1 MQQVRDIVFRFS
13 GIVGGIGIVTILMI
27 AGNVYAE
34 GTITVQPVLYRIF
47 YYIVNPLITLAFICA
62 LAYFFYGVILFIKQR
77 DSSAEDANQG
87 KQHLLYGT
95 IGLLM
100 MVSAFDIERDMREE
114 ITKNTTIKSIP
125 AQVELPV

>member
-1 MQQVRDIVFRFS
+1 MQQARDIVFRFS
-13 GIVGGIGIVTILMI
+13 GIVGSIGIVTILMI

-47 YYIVNPLITLAFICA
+47 YYIVNPLITLAFIFA

-95 IGLLM
+95 IGLFI
-100 MVSAFDIERDMREE
+100 MVSAFAIARIMRDV
-114 ITKNTTIKSIP
+114 IPQQTTIKDLP
-125 AQVELPV
+125 GRVELPV

>member
-1 MQQVRDIVFRFS
+1 MQQVRDIAFRS
-13 GIVGGIGIVTILMI
+13 GGIVAGIGIVTILMI

-62 LAYFFYGVILFIKQR
+62 LAYFFFGVILFIKQR

-87 KQHLLYGT
+87 KQHLLWGT
-95 IGLLM
+95 VGLFI
-100 MVSAFDIERDMREE
+100 MVSAFAIARIMRDV
-114 ITKNTTIKSIP
+114 IPQQKTIKDLP
-125 AQVELPV
+125 ARVELPV

>member
-1 MQQVRDIVFRFS
+1 MQKIRDIVFRFS
-13 GIVGGIGIVTILMI
+13 GIVGSIAIIAILMI

-34 GTITVQPVLYRIF
+34 GTITVVPVLYRIF
-47 YYIVNPLITLAFICA
+47 YYIVNPLITLSFICA

-95 IGLLM
+95 IGLFI
-100 MVSAFDIERDMREE
+100 MVSAFAIARVMRDV
-114 ITKNTTIKSIP
+114 IPKNTTIKSIP